1 MKSTSSH
8 SRSTNLNFYWQNEGD
23 IDSVII
29 DVGQNIC
36 EQFKFFYLLASSF
49 ISNYYLKKINRLE
62 NSCLF
67 CFFKNSMRRKIG
79 YIKSQKRSSEITKN
93 TAGTSHLDLKNKM
106 KVAIMLNVPESAR
119 CWTGTDH
126 FLRSEGSEERVI

>member
-8 SRSTNLNFYWQNEGD
+8 SRSTNLNFYWQNKGGID
-23 IDSVII
+23 WQNKGGIDSVII

-62 NSCLF
+62 NLALYVS
-67 CFFKNSMRRKIG
+67 
-79 YIKSQKRSSEITKN
+79 
-93 TAGTSHLDLKNKM
+93 
-106 KVAIMLNVPESAR
+106 
-119 CWTGTDH
+119 
-126 FLRSEGSEERVI
+126 